1 MLVSM
6 TGFGVGRVV
15 DQQINVVVEVRTVN
29 HRYFEPYIRLPRG
42 YMALEEKIRA
52 EVAKVIRRGRVEISV
67 LIEDFTLRG
76 RTVTLDSRLLRSYHV
91 AVNEAKELVPVEGE
105 LTVAALVAVPELF
118 QIRESPVDPESVWP
132 WVGKALG
139 QALEAVVQMR
149 RAEGAR
155 LQEDIL
161 GRLSVFAQCVED
173 IATRAPAVVEA
184 YRARLVQRLAE
195 WHRDVTVDENR
206 LSAEVALMAERSNI
220 DEEIVRLRSHIAAFE
235 STCAADDPVGRK
247 LDFLL
252 QEMNR
257 EINTIGSKA
266 SDGEIAG
273 YVVDAKAELEKMREQ
288 VQNIE

>member
-6 TGFGVGRVV
+6 TGFGVGRVHD
-15 DQQINVVVEVRTVN
+15 DQVSVVVEARSVN

-42 YMALEEKIRA
+42 YMALEEKIRT
-52 EVAKVIRRGRVEISV
+52 EVAKRIQRGRVEISV

-76 RTVTLDSRLLRSYHV
+76 RTVTLDSHLLRSYH
-91 AVNEAKELVPVEGE
+91 AALTEARQHVPVEGE
-105 LTVAALVAVPELF
+105 LTAEALLSVPELF
-118 QIRESPVDPESVWP
+118 QIRESPVDPDSVWP
-132 WVGKALG
+132 WVGEAVG
-139 QALEAVVQMR
+139 QAIDAVVQMR
-149 RAEGAR
+149 KAEGAR
-155 LQEDIL
+155 LQQDIL
-161 GRLSVFAQCVED
+161 GRLSVFAECVAK
-173 IATRAPAVVEA
+173 IADRAPTVVEV
-184 YRARLVQRLAE
+184 YRERLVQRLAE
-195 WHRDVTVDENR
+195 WHRDITVDESR
-206 LSAEVALMAERSNI
+206 LSAEVAFMAERSNI

-235 STCAADDPVGRK
+235 NTCAAEGPVGRK

-257 EINTIGSKA
+257 EVNTIGSKA